1 MLWSLREDDENDL
14 SDEDAQES
22 RVSLDYKN
30 KMRSERQK
38 DRDAFLAFENGIK
51 FFLFNIKKMFIYYL
65 IVMEFYLF
73 FVVVII

>member
-1 MLWSLREDDENDL
+1 MYFFENIFKVLWFLREDDENDI

-38 DRDAFLAFENGIK
+38 DRDAFLAFENGI
-51 FFLFNIKKMFIYYL
+51 
-65 IVMEFYLF
+65 EF
-73 FVVVII
+73 FVSILKRC